1 MADNQR
7 QRLMA
12 GTARALAERGY
23 AEMTVE
29 HVLTEAGVSRTTFYE
44 NFENKRECV
53 LVAHE
58 EVFDR
63 LSGEIFRVCAVEVT
77 WPAKVAAAVR
87 TTIAFAVG
95 RPEEA
100 QLLIVDAVAAEPTL
114 AMRVLASNDYLVGL
128 LRNGR
133 EQCAGAATLPELTE
147 RALIG
152 AASSVIGS
160 RLLSGQADRLPA
172 LESQLVQL
180 MLMPYIGITEAR
192 RVSEETA

>member
-1 MADNQR
+1 
-7 QRLMA
+7 MA
-12 GTARALAERGY
+12 GTARALAGHGY
-23 AEMTVE
+23 AELTVE

-44 NFENKRECV
+44 NFDNKRECV

-63 LSGEIFRVCAVEVT
+63 LAAELFRACAKESE
-77 WPAKVAAAVR
+77 WPAKVAASVR

-100 QLLIVDAVAAEPTL
+100 RLLIVDAVAADSTL
-114 AMRVLASNDYLVGL
+114 AERVLASNDYLVGL

-133 EQCAGAATLPELTE
+133 EQCLEAGSLPELTE

-160 RLLSGQADRLPA
+160 RLLSGQADRLPM
-172 LESQLVQL
+172 LEPELVQL
-180 MLMPYIGITEAR
+180 MLMPYVGIIAAR
-192 RVSEETA
+192 RVAEGAD